1 MRSRLQMIFVAA
13 LLAFPAG
20 LGAQH
25 IGFQV
30 GIAPPRYGPVVPFG
44 GAVHTYGAY
53 NISPFSGLQPGGY
66 VVPRIGHA
74 PSATVVRS
82 GTVIFV
88 NGRNGRNVARGF
100 QGTIPGVVIGNGGI
114 AIVNGGNRRGRSP
127 RPGYR
132 TGFFPGSPVIPGY
145 AGGVFVS
152 GRNPGHGQFP
162 AASHGI
168 RVGIGSTRTAIIAAL
183 GSPSVSMV
191 DGYGEVL
198 VYGGTTYRIQNG
210 VVTRVSGH

>member
-1 MRSRLQMIFVAA
+1 MLSRLQMIFVGA

-30 GIAPPRYGPVVPFG
+30 GIAPPGYGPLVPFG

-66 VVPRIGHA
+66 VVPTIGYA

-88 NGRNGRNVARGF
+88 NGLNGRNVAPGF

-114 AIVNGGNRRGRSP
+114 AIVNGGNRRDRSH
-127 RPGYR
+127 RPGNR

-145 AGGVFVS
+145 AGRVFVS
-152 GRNPGHGQFP
+152 GRHGGHGQLP
-162 AASHGI
+162 AASYGI
-168 RVGIGSTRTAIIAAL
+168 GVGIGSTRAAIVAAY
-183 GSPSVSMV
+183 GRPSVSMV
-191 DGYGEVL
+191 DRYGEVL

-210 VVTRVSGH
+210 IVIRVSGH

>member
-1 MRSRLQMIFVAA
+1 MQSRLPMIFVAA

-30 GIAPPRYGPVVPFG
+30 GIARPGYGPVVPFG

-66 VVPRIGHA
+66 VVPAIGYA

-88 NGRNGRNVARGF
+88 NGRYGRKVAPGF

-114 AIVNGGNRRGRSP
+114 AIVNGGNRWGRSH

-152 GRNPGHGQFP
+152 GRNPGYGQLP
-162 AASHGI
+162 AASHGFG
-168 RVGIGSTRTAIIAAL
+168 VGIGSTRAAIVAAH
-183 GSPSVSMV
+183 GRPSVSMV

-198 VYGGTTYRIQNG
+198 VYGGITYRIQNG

>member
-1 MRSRLQMIFVAA
+1 MQSRLPMIFVAA

-30 GIAPPRYGPVVPFG
+30 GIARPGYGPVVPFG

-66 VVPRIGHA
+66 VVPAIGYA

-88 NGRNGRNVARGF
+88 NGRYGRKVAPGF

-114 AIVNGGNRRGRSP
+114 AIVNGGNRWGRSHRP
-127 RPGYR
+127 RYR

-152 GRNPGHGQFP
+152 GRNPGYGQLP
-162 AASHGI
+162 AASHGLG
-168 RVGIGSTRTAIIAAL
+168 VGIGSTRAAIVAAH
-183 GSPSVSMV
+183 GRPSVSMV

-198 VYGGTTYRIQNG
+198 VYGGITYRIQNG

>member
-1 MRSRLQMIFVAA
+1 MLSRLQMIFVGA

-30 GIAPPRYGPVVPFG
+30 GIAPPGYGPLVPFG

-66 VVPRIGHA
+66 VVPTIGYA

-88 NGRNGRNVARGF
+88 NGLNGRNVAPGF

-114 AIVNGGNRRGRSP
+114 AIVNGGNRRGQSHN
-127 RPGYR
+127 PGNR

-152 GRNPGHGQFP
+152 GRHGGHGQLP
-162 AASHGI
+162 AASYGI
-168 RVGIGSTRTAIIAAL
+168 GVGIGSTRAAIVAAY
-183 GSPSVSMV
+183 GRPSVSMV
-191 DGYGEVL
+191 DRYGEVL

-210 VVTRVSGH
+210 IVIRVSGH